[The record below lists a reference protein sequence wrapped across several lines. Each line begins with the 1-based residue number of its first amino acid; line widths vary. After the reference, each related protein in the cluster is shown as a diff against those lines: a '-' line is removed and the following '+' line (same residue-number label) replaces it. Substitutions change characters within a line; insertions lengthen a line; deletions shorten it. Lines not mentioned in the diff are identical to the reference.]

1 MKGNNLRPAR
11 GIVLN
16 NIGQRLMKILDLED
30 GSIHQRHRD
39 QVTYNTAPPQED
51 VVHGEGVI
59 NSIQTIAD
67 VEEESEEDGDAEQGT
82 LRNRPNT
89 NQILSSTDEASATPD
104 RTTRRRQQNPKTL
117 NENSRTAK
125 EERNYYYV
133 IPLCIAHSPNTSITH
148 HSMST

>member
-30 GSIHQRHRD
+30 GSIHQRHHD

-51 VVHGEGVI
+51 AVHGEEVI
-59 NSIQTIAD
+59 NCIQTIAD
-67 VEEESEEDGDAEQGT
+67 VEEECEEGGDTEQGT

-89 NQILSSTDEASATPD
+89 NQTLTSTDEASAA
-104 RTTRRRQQNPKTL
+104 QSK
-117 NENSRTAK
+117 SRTEQP
-125 EERNYYYV
+125 EEE
-133 IPLCIAHSPNTSITH
+133 S
-148 HSMST
+148 

>member
-30 GSIHQRHRD
+30 GSIHQRHHD

-51 VVHGEGVI
+51 VVHGEEVI
-59 NSIQTIAD
+59 KSIQTIAD
-67 VEEESEEDGDAEQGT
+67 VEEESEEDGDAKQGT

-89 NQILSSTDEASATPD
+89 NQVVSSTDEASATQSKSRTEQPD
-104 RTTRRRQQNPKTL
+104 EDSRILRRSMRIAEQRRR
-117 NENSRTAK
+117 K
-125 EERNYYYV
+125 E
-133 IPLCIAHSPNTSITH
+133 TTT
-148 HSMST
+148 M

>member
-16 NIGQRLMKILDLED
+16 NIGQRLMKILELED
-30 GSIHQRHRD
+30 GSIHQRHHD

-51 VVHGEGVI
+51 VVHGEEVI

-67 VEEESEEDGDAEQGT
+67 VEEQSEEDGDAEQRT

-89 NQILSSTDEASATPD
+89 NQILPSTDEESPT
-104 RTTRRRQQNPKTL
+104 QSK
-117 NENSRTAK
+117 SRTEQPEEDSIILRRSMTIAEQRKRK
-125 EERNYYYV
+125 ETTT
-133 IPLCIAHSPNTSITH
+133 I
-148 HSMST
+148 

>member
-16 NIGQRLMKILDLED
+16 NIGQRLMKIFDPED
-30 GSIHQRHRD
+30 RSIHQRHHD

-51 VVHGEGVI
+51 VVHFEEVI

-67 VEEESEEDGDAEQGT
+67 VEEQSEEDGDAEQKA

-89 NQILSSTDEASATPD
+89 SKMLSSTDEASATQSKS
-104 RTTRRRQQNPKTL
+104 RVRQ
-117 NENSRTAK
+117 
-125 EERNYYYV
+125 ERM
-133 IPLCIAHSPNTSITH
+133 IILGA
-148 HSMST
+148 